1 MAENWKL
8 KQLTAMEDDL
18 IEESFL
24 IGLIIRFLG
33 SNTVSDSSGVKEG
46 ETEQEKAGALLWDL
60 SASEVTSKR
69 HTCP

>member
-1 MAENWKL
+1 
-8 KQLTAMEDDL
+8 MEDDL
-18 IEESFL
+18 IDESFL

-60 SASEVTSKR
+60 SASEVT
-69 HTCP
+69 